1 MKSQLLKLSAITAS
15 ALFVTACGSPDSGT
29 TQCTME
35 PKENWLDQE
44 QFQESLK
51 EQGYEINEFKVTDG
65 NCYEIYGLDN
75 SKQKVEIYFNP
86 VDGSIVKQET
96 E

>member
-1 MKSQLLKLSAITAS
+1 MKKQLLKLSAIAATG
-15 ALFVTACGSPDSGT
+15 LFVSACGSPESGM

-44 QFQESLK
+44 QFQDSLK

-65 NCYEIYGLDN
+65 NCYEIYGLN
-75 SKQKVEIYFNP
+75 QNKQKVEIYFNP